1 MSLPLHQFQ
10 IVVAPYWNVNDT
22 VLNMVDTIV
31 SIVVA
36 PYWNVNFDFFA
47 TYLQYPFIVV
57 APYWNVNSVDLA
69 LI

>member
-1 MSLPLHQFQ
+1 
-10 IVVAPYWNVNDT
+10 
-22 VLNMVDTIV
+22 MVDTIV